1 MSTRDAGPNLAYCF
15 QEVLTSVL
23 RVRGSAQAPSDLA
36 DFRGQMRLLLQN
48 AMVEAKAL
56 GYSSPTIQMALL
68 AAIGFLDESILNLR
82 GASVSEWTRRP
93 LQEEIFGGH
102 VAGETFFA
110 NLAQLL
116 QQQDSAEVADAL
128 EMHCLCLEL
137 GFKGRLA
144 FSSGGDIARFITQC
158 RQKIDR
164 IRGVAALFPPP
175 LPAPILTVSAVDRL
189 GRGLMITT
197 AALALATAVAFAG
210 YALSLSN
217 GAARLASAP
226 STARSSVTP

>member
-1 MSTRDAGPNLAYCF
+1 MSAAMLTTNLAYCF

-23 RVRGSAQAPSDLA
+23 RIRSTGQPPPDLEG
-36 DFRGQMRLLLQN
+36 FRTQMRRMLQT
-48 AMVEAKAL
+48 AMADAKTL

-82 GASVSEWTRRP
+82 SPAVADWTRRP

-102 VAGETFFA
+102 VAGDTFFA

-116 QQQDSAEVADAL
+116 QQQDSTEVADAL

-144 FSSGGDIARFITQC
+144 FSSGGEIGRLIMQC
-158 RQKIDR
+158 RQKIAR
-164 IRGVAALFPPP
+164 IRGSAALFPAPLAAPP
-175 LPAPILTVSAVDRL
+175 VVVRRVDRL
-189 GRGLMITT
+189 GRGLMI
-197 AALALATAVAFAG
+197 AAASLALATVIAFAG
-210 YALSLSN
+210 YELSLSN
-217 GAARLASAP
+217 GAARLSAAPAS
-226 STARSSVTP
+226 TY